1 MGDTCTKGTASI
13 LTRSPA
19 TSVRRP
25 TFRNIAVY
33 GDHRMAGPSDED
45 NLHLRGRVLRNSEQ
59 ALDTS
64 DFFLRDRTYWG
75 MLGVLA
81 ELNSTAD

>member
-1 MGDTCTKGTASI
+1 
-13 LTRSPA
+13 
-19 TSVRRP
+19 
-25 TFRNIAVY
+25 
-33 GDHRMAGPSDED
+33 MAGPSDED